1 MKRIILGLLL
11 FSSFF
16 MQAYST
22 DDLEQAVQDSDLGL
36 VQVILSDLQLS
47 EQDKTRLVYL
57 AHDVLCFR
65 RNKCD
70 IHSISP
76 DIGMPEAPIVLL
88 GAICFMGGGLM
99 AVSDHQ
105 MKNLGG
111 TLCVG
116 GWVMVAVGAIYG
128 YKERCKKLNDL
139 YCNALKI
146 KQLMLKV

>member
-1 MKRIILGLLL
+1 
-11 FSSFF
+11 

-22 DDLEQAVQDSDLGL
+22 DELEQAVQDSDLKL
-36 VQVILSDLQLS
+36 VQAILPELQLS

-57 AHDVLCFR
+57 AHDVLCSR
-65 RNKCD
+65 RNKSD
-70 IHSISP
+70 IHSISL
-76 DIGMPEAPIVLL
+76 DTGMPEAPIVLL
-88 GAICFMGGGLM
+88 GVICFMGGGLM

-111 TLCVG
+111 ALAIG
-116 GWVMVAVGAIYG
+116 GWVMVAGGAIYG
-128 YKERCKKLNDL
+128 YRERCKKLNDL